1 MTDNDVLQQQIIDWV
16 KQDAIR
22 LKALERVSR
31 LSLPQCYIAAGFVRN
46 LVWDKLHE
54 RAEPTTLNDV
64 DVIYFDL
71 DEANELAYQIYEEQL
86 NEQMPAL
93 NWQVRNQANMHKRN
107 GDNPYSNS
115 FDAMR
120 YWPEKETAVAMR
132 LGANGDYE
140 CIAAFGFKTL
150 FDLALSYNPKG
161 NREAFEYR
169 VHHKKWL
176 QHWTSLR
183 LKS

>member
-1 MTDNDVLQQQIIDWV
+1 MLNEDERLQQIINWV
-16 KQDAIR
+16 DEDPLRK
-22 LKALERVSR
+22 KALECVSH
-31 LSLPQCYIAAGFVRN
+31 LNLAQCYIAAGFVRN
-46 LVWDKLHE
+46 LVWDKLHQ
-54 RAEPTTLNDV
+54 RAEPTALNDV

-71 DEANELAYQIYEEQL
+71 DEANELAYQIYEVQL

-107 GDNPYSNS
+107 GDDPYSNS
-115 FDAMR
+115 LDAMR

-132 LGANGDYE
+132 LSVNGDYE

-161 NREAFEYR
+161 NREAFEHR

-183 LKS
+183 LKR